1 MPERAEIEAVAG
13 AISGLR
19 AGGGEVTVRR
29 YAAQAIAAL
38 DRVRDAR
45 GDDAEAIAEFIERYP
60 ERWGH
65 GPGRLAADIRATF
78 GRDARSPQGEDHE
91 VPCPRCDGRGREG
104 GNTMPASRVC
114 SLCHGTG
121 KQVVRSLSRDGT
133 VAVEDVRAF
142 VDFCAHGM
150 VTDQTP
156 ADEFAQAVRW
166 RARRL
171 LAQFGPARA
180 GESDEGGNQ

>member
-133 VAVEDVRAF
+133 VAVEDVAEWLRVRAGRT
-142 VDFCAHGM
+142 HGNGASSALYAAAR
-150 VTDQTP
+150 DLR
-156 ADEFAQAVRW
+156 AEFARQA
-166 RARRL
+166 
-171 LAQFGPARA
+171 A